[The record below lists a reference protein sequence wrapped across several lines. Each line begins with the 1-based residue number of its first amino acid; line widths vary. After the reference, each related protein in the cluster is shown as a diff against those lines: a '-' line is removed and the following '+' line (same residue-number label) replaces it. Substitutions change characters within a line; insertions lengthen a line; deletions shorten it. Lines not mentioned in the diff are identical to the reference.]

1 MKTALLFLVF
11 AGFAGAQ
18 TTPVISSNAGNF
30 VNTRPAIGLVS
41 SGTLAVCT
49 MEVCSNSNVTFG
61 DCNNCFSSSNTLY
74 GVPYETRKLD
84 DKGPS
89 IKFVKASARLIPEA
103 KLAPSEYLARAL
115 RIGLS
120 SAGTE
125 EARLLQAIHDTGLH
139 VYEFSQVDAYLYRQA
154 LTHGTNYR
162 WVWEPLRE
170 RDMKWAGNSFPVAEG
185 GYLYAKQYSREVPD
199 RVLSNIERLM
209 DCAPEETIFMVSDF
223 KAVNP
228 DPFLAVSTPKMLGAG
243 RIFIIDQWDEPGFK
257 ESAPGTTIAAL
268 STPVIR

>member
-18 TTPVISSNAGNF
+18 TTPAIGSNIGTF
-30 VNTRPAIGLVS
+30 STVPAVGLVS
-41 SGTLAVCT
+41 SGILAVCT
-49 MEVCSNSNVTFG
+49 MEVCSNSNISLG
-61 DCNNCFSSSNTLY
+61 GCSNCETLY

-89 IKFVKASARLIPEA
+89 IKFVKASARLVSDA

-125 EARLLQAIHDTGLH
+125 EARLLQAIHDTVLH

-170 RDMKWAGNSFPVAEG
+170 RDMKLAGNSGPVAEG

-209 DCAPEETIFMVSDF
+209 DCAPEETVFLVSDF